1 MNFEEMLEARN
12 AKKTVKVR
20 IPYGYYYKRQINGK
34 FSNFV
39 EFHDE
44 LADQLTFSRCV
55 KADYEATCGISHK
68 AQLHFTTNEG
78 EDGIYAI
85 AVEMGN
91 YQTMEQMINDDPAI
105 VAKNDFLNTTLRDL
119 FDITSC
125 LNEQE
130 IYHVCFAP
138 SNILLRKNDN
148 AVRLLCHGSFYQKID
163 QDILYDGVEGFV
175 APEVFNDGEINART
189 DVYSLGKLI
198 AWLYDSS
205 ELPLELKKIVA
216 KATSEEPDN
225 RYASVEDMRN
235 AINRARSL
243 RHTTITAAVA
253 LAVALTIIGLFFYLL
268 PSPEAIEY
276 VNPVKEPI
284 PDEMLEEDWDALL
297 GIGADAD
304 SATIANIVK
313 LQKHKND
320 SLGVGD
326 AKLRQY
332 NAKAEAIFRKQ
343 FSKAADEILSEVYN
357 TNQMNGTEKD
367 FAVKTKRMTEKLVQK
382 QEELMKNSTLSADR
396 AHGIASQIIEQLTE
410 KKKRMMEKDYMG
422 IKKQKDEQE
431 AEAKAGAEEAKKVV
445 EVEEQQ

>member
-1 MNFEEMLEARN
+1 MNFEEMLEARK
-12 AKKTVKVR
+12 AKKTVKAR
-20 IPYGYYYKRQINGK
+20 IPYGFFYKRQIDGK

-55 KADYEATCGISHK
+55 TADYEATCGISHK

-85 AVEMGN
+85 AVEVGN
-91 YQTMEQMINDDPAI
+91 YQTMEQLINDDPAI

-119 FDITSC
+119 LDITST
-125 LNEQE
+125 LNEE
-130 IYHVCFAP
+130 NIYHVCFAP

-163 QDILYDGVEGFV
+163 QDVLYDGVESFV
-175 APEVFNDGEINART
+175 APEVFAGEEINART
-189 DVYSLGKLI
+189 DVYSIGKLI
-198 AWLYDSS
+198 AWLYDSAG
-205 ELPLELKKIVA
+205 LPIELKKIVA
-216 KATSEEPDN
+216 KATSEEPDS
-225 RYASVEDMRN
+225 RYASVADLRN
-235 AINRARSL
+235 AINRAQNL
-243 RHTTITAAVA
+243 RRTTTTAAVA
-253 LAVALTIIGLFFYLL
+253 LAVALAIIGLFFYLL
-268 PSPEAIEY
+268 PSPEAVEF
-276 VNPVKEPI
+276 VKPVEEPI
-284 PDEMLEEDWDALL
+284 PDEMLEEDWDALV

-304 SATIANIVK
+304 SATIAHVVE
-313 LQKHKND
+313 LQKHKKD
-320 SLGVGD
+320 SLGVNE

-357 TNQMNGTEKD
+357 TDQMNGTEKD
-367 FAVKTKRMTEKLVQK
+367 FAAKTQKMTEKLAQK
-382 QEELMKNSTLSADR
+382 QEELMKTSTLSADR

-410 KKKRMMEKDYMG
+410 KKRKMMEKDYMG

-431 AEAKAGAEEAKKVV
+431 AEAKAGADEAKKIV
-445 EVEEQQ
+445 EKQK